1 MARPFR
7 YHIYDSDKFD
17 SEADGD
23 GAIEL
28 QVPINA
34 HDPKGMKEPKKFYG
48 LKRELKKL
56 RDQASGKGICDASV
70 DKVGVS
76 LQSRDLCAIKLGK
89 GSDHKTLICGCH
101 HSREWIAL
109 EMAYYLAEYLVEH
122 FSDSPST
129 DNDKR
134 IKHLL
139 SNREIWIV
147 PLVNPD
153 GHNVTITENRFW
165 RPNVREIGPFSN
177 DQTFHVEKRHPRDIT
192 IPANKTFKGVDL
204 NRNYATK
211 TWGEETY
218 QKGDTQFKFPATS
231 RDPKDSGPGSVFC
244 GLTPGSEP
252 ESQAMTS
259 LMQAQKFKALLTFHS
274 FGQDYVIPNSVEGDP
289 FLDDHRKGL
298 EQLVNQ
304 NKNPYHFKLSK
315 DYAYETTGDM
325 MDMFLEIST
334 GKPAYTPEVRPSD
347 PVPESGEFSGL
358 PESQIEGCF
367 KENLAAML
375 ATINGAAFTAKADK
389 VTVKASESAATVQ
402 VVTNYW
408 KAFVDWQP

>member
-1 MARPFR
+1 MARPFL
-7 YHIYDSDKFD
+7 YHVLDHPDFD
-17 SEADGD
+17 SKADSD

-34 HDPKGMKEPKKFYG
+34 KDPKGIKEPKRFYG
-48 LKRELKKL
+48 LKRELKAL
-56 RDQASGKGICDASV
+56 RDKAASKNVCDASV
-70 DKVGVS
+70 DKAGTS
-76 LQSRDLCAIKLGK
+76 LEGRDLAAIKLGK
-89 GSDHKTLICGCH
+89 GSDHKVLICGAH
-101 HSREWIAL
+101 HSREWISV

-122 FSDSPST
+122 YSTSPST

-134 IKHLL
+134 IRHLL
-139 SNREIWIV
+139 DNREVWIV

-153 GHNVTITENRFW
+153 GHNVTITRDRFW
-165 RPNVREIGPFSN
+165 RPNVRELSFEEH
-177 DQTFHVEKRHPRDIT
+177 QTIHVEKRHKRNIEV
-192 IPANKTFKGVDL
+192 PALVTFRGIDL
-204 NRNYATK
+204 NRNYGTK

-218 QKGDTQFKFPATS
+218 HKADVKFEFPATS
-231 RDPKDSGPGSVFC
+231 RNPADSGAGSVFC
-244 GLTPGSEP
+244 GMTAGSEP
-252 ESQAMTS
+252 ETQAMTS

-289 FLDDHRKGL
+289 FLEDHRKGL

-304 NKNPYHFKLSK
+304 NKNPYHFQLSK
-315 DYAYETTGDM
+315 EYHYETTGDM
-325 MDMFLEIST
+325 MDMYLEIST
-334 GKPAYTPEVRPSD
+334 GKPAYTPEVRPTQA
-347 PVPESGEFSGL
+347 VPESGEFSGL
-358 PESQIEGCF
+358 PESQIEPCF